1 MIYLDIFNREYINRT
16 PITGIVYPTDLSYLR
31 RLYYFNKDAIEQYYQ
46 KRNFAVKNTHI
57 LSRILEHFP
66 TYIQYDTFR
75 YIDYALDKLKYLA
88 KHFKFTSDI
97 ERGIIH
103 PGNFFGNENEEIIIA
118 SYELFNV
125 IELTQNWQ
133 QAKTIYVLTHKR
145 NDHKLLLPLGT
156 DDESKSGLCSL
167 MINIPKLAVQYREFN
182 KQQARHEADQIEN
195 GSLVLNKN
203 HFVIKYVIS
212 NMMDDVIDHIFLNKV
227 MDKFYGTEIQVP
239 KFKHRFKIF
248 EPNLQIERYVDQTL
262 DVITSKSLD
271 FINILHNIH
280 LIFKID
286 ASELLALPNIGYTNQ
301 IKWALFIS
309 RLDYMIFLFDVAKN
323 KSGNKH
329 YLNDWARLAKR
340 IIRDNQF
347 KDLFSYEL
355 EKDIMEKI
363 YKISQM

>member
-1 MIYLDIFNREYINRT
+1 MIYLDVFNRDYLNST
-16 PITGIVYPTDLSYLR
+16 PITGIVHPTDLSYLR
-31 RLYYFNKDAIEQYYQ
+31 RMFIFNKDAIENYYQ
-46 KRNFAVKNTHI
+46 ERNFAVKNTHI

-75 YIDYALDKLKYLA
+75 YIDYSLDKLKYLA

-97 ERGIIH
+97 EKGIVH
-103 PGNFFGNENEEIIIA
+103 PGYFYGNENEEIIIA

-125 IELTQNWQ
+125 QELTNNWKK
-133 QAKTIYVLTHKR
+133 AKSVYTLSHNR
-145 NDHKLLLPLGT
+145 NDSRLLLPLGS
-156 DDESKSGLCSL
+156 DDGSKSGLCSL

-182 KQQARHEADQIEN
+182 KQQATHELGNAED

-212 NMMDDVIDHIFLNKV
+212 NMMEDVIDHMLLNKV
-227 MDKFYGTEIQVP
+227 IDRFYGIETEVP

-248 EPNLQIERYVDQTL
+248 EPTVQIERYVDQTL

-271 FINILHNIH
+271 FVNILHNIH

-286 ASELLALPNIGYTNQ
+286 ASELLALPDISETNQ
-301 IKWALFIS
+301 VKWALFIS

-323 KSGNKH
+323 KSTNKH
-329 YLNDWARLAKR
+329 YINDWKRLAKR
-340 IIRDNQF
+340 IERDNR
-347 KDLFSYEL
+347 LSGMFSYEV
-355 EKDIMEKI
+355 EKDIKEKLYRI
-363 YKISQM
+363 TQM